1 MNKDLPHPDIHTLRT
16 FLPFQELRQDQLTL
30 LSHHLQVETAPPG
43 VLLIERDSREDF
55 LFFLSDG
62 RVRLEAEDG
71 KTIEVQSG
79 SDQARRPIAQL
90 VPRKFRVTSITPIRY
105 LRIPPGLI
113 PRLDPETKKGR
124 LLFGYEVLEGGTWA
138 KQADTEHQLTFQ
150 LYQDLKNDR
159 LVLPSLP
166 EVAIRVGQAVE
177 DQSSDAKR
185 IADIIQNDPAITAK
199 IVKAANSAFYGSSN
213 PVHSCSD
220 AVVRLGMRV
229 THNLVL
235 AYTMRDLFQPRSRLL
250 QQRMEELWQHSTQVA
265 ALCYVLAKQSKFFN
279 PDEAMLIGLLHDIGV
294 AAIINQ
300 AANYP
305 ALASSSDA
313 LDHATTHLRSPI
325 GGAIMEAW
333 HFPEEFV
340 QATLEAEEWLRNGRQ
355 EPDYCDLLIVAQLHS
370 LVGTDRALTVP
381 PLNEVPALARLGL
394 GELTPKQSLMLLEAA
409 VGQIE
414 RTELLLKV

>member
-1 MNKDLPHPDIHTLRT
+1 MNQDLPHPDIQKLRT

-30 LSHHLQVETAPPG
+30 LSRHLQVETAPSG
-43 VLLIERDSREDF
+43 TLLIERGSTENYF
-55 LFFLSDG
+55 FFLSEG

-71 KTIEVQSG
+71 KTLEVQSG

-90 VPRKFRVTSITPIRY
+90 VPRKFKVTSITPINF
-105 LRIPPGLI
+105 LRIPPDLI
-113 PRLDPETKKGR
+113 PRNHPESKMER
-124 LLFGYEVLEGGTWA
+124 LLFGYEVLEGSSWA
-138 KQADTEHQLTFQ
+138 RESDSEHQLTYQ

-166 EVAIRVGQAVE
+166 EVAIRVGQAIE
-177 DQSSDAKR
+177 DQSSNAKR
-185 IADIIQNDPAITAK
+185 IAGIIQNDPAITAK

-213 PVHSCSD
+213 PVHSCND

-250 QQRMEELWQHSTQVA
+250 QQRMEELWHHSTHVA
-265 ALCYVLAKQSKFFN
+265 ALCYVLAKQSKLFN

-305 ALASSSDA
+305 ALASSPNA

-325 GGAIMEAW
+325 GGAIMVTW

-340 QATLEAEEWLRNGRQ
+340 QTALEAEEWLRNGRE

-370 LVGTDRALTVP
+370 FVGSDRALTVP
-381 PLNEVPALARLGL
+381 PLNEVPALTRLGL
-394 GELTPKQSLMLLEAA
+394 SELTPKQSLKILEAA
-409 VGQIE
+409 ADQIE
-414 RTELLLKV
+414 STELLLKA